1 MKYTCFKSNIDLNGR
16 DRERNDH
23 QNMKRIIKLLTAASL
38 LGCMTASLF
47 VASAAAPEE
56 ATMPSEQEIIT
67 TVGILGIM
75 NGDYYGDLHLDSY
88 VTRAEFTKMAL
99 CTSALKDSANKSS
112 QISPFS
118 DVKPT
123 HWASGYIVTA
133 VSNNYIRGYV
143 DGTFR
148 PDRQVTLEEAATVI
162 LRILGYSELDSGK
175 YPDSQL
181 AKYEELNLDN
191 MIIAQRGEPM
201 TRRDCMYLMYNALCS
216 ETKSGVTHCQTIGHT
231 TDSNGRIDYLN
242 LISENMEGPVTVDAG
257 GSYTEKVGIEFAR
270 ATFYRDGEA
279 SDASEL
285 RLYDLVYYNRD
296 VRTIWAYSDKTM
308 GTVNSVSIAGI
319 TNTSPDYDG
328 KAATSSTG
336 YATSQTTYSST
347 TTNPDGKVTSSSQQS
362 YATGGAG
369 TDTYTSTGGDTTRVT
384 TTTTSAPSSNS
395 IIVDGATY
403 KLSTDEV
410 IRKFSSYGELK
421 CDDFV
426 MLMLDKDGNVGDAV
440 IADRAMFDTYITDE
454 EDKSSIIGASL
465 KGPYTV
471 TDPDKLELPFDA
483 QTAEYYVG
491 GKKIS
496 GNKLEKYDVYYYSV
510 PFRSVWAYR
519 ESASGIVDSIYTGDV
534 VTKSDNYKGNPPMY
548 SDTII
553 VSGKTYSLGNE
564 KVKYKFSAYGEITVD
579 DFVLLLMDK
588 GGNVADAVILDGET
602 DSFLDEEDRIE
613 IMDSTLKGPY
623 TAMGME
629 TVAKAVS
636 FDLESA
642 EIFYGTKKLSPSDI
656 RKYDIFYYSEPFKSV
671 WIYRNTEI
679 GIIDSVNVS
688 GVTST
693 STRYEGTAAISGGIV
708 LSGKNYTLG
717 SDTVKNKFS
726 AYGSF
731 APDDFVMLLL
741 DKNGYVA
748 DVVYADSDILDSFL
762 DEDDDRVA
770 LINSTL
776 KGPYVLKSGESF
788 GEKIPFDLYDAKIY
802 AGTKTVSASY
812 VKTNDV
818 YYYSEPFN
826 SVWIYRDTAS
836 GFVNS
841 ILPSREDPTSI
852 IVGTKTYTLD
862 GSTVKQQFSNFGSFE
877 EDDFVTVLLGNGGT
891 AVYATIGDIYDYLEN
906 NDDGVTYADLV
917 AQSMDGPIIVKPGK
931 DWEASIPFDTEEATF
946 FRKNSTVDKSV
957 IKDYDV
963 LYYSKAL
970 SSVWVYT
977 DKATGRFEAAAP
989 SRILPTSV
997 TISGKSYII
1006 EGSGAAHAF
1015 SNMGSYKFGDMVTV
1029 LLGKDGGIVGVISG
1043 SDNVETL
1050 YGFITAFGEGTYQ
1063 RPNGTEYTAEN
1074 ITIMGTDTQSYTYE
1088 YDDSGFTKG
1097 DFVSVTYID
1106 GKPRITKL
1114 TSGVNASLASTV
1126 NSLIA
1131 SGNIADDAVLLDV
1144 YVTTDS
1150 DSIENKTVTYSELY
1164 PSRLI
1169 GVKLTA
1175 SNIYYAKTENG
1186 MLTELI
1192 LKDFTGDIYTY
1203 GIVTTERSGS
1213 DFEYRMIT
1221 GGTKTEISINP
1232 GYGTPSLGAAKFTL
1246 KGGKYIV
1253 KNLDGVEIAKE
1264 NFGRGYS
1271 TAGGKTY
1278 NYASNVQYYI
1288 KTNIREYTSTTY
1300 DDILEGDYKIT
1311 AYYDDT
1317 EVNGGRVRI
1326 IVAE

>member
-1 MKYTCFKSNIDLNGR
+1 MTECEYGVKCTCLKHNIDPNGCN
-16 DRERNDH
+16 RERNDY
-23 QNMKRIIKLLTAASL
+23 QNMKRIIKLLIASVL
-38 LGCMTASLF
+38 LGCMTASF
-47 VASAAAPEE
+47 FIASAAAPEE

-99 CTSALKDSANKSS
+99 CTSALKDSVNQS
-112 QISPFS
+112 IRTSPFS

-143 DGTFR
+143 DGTFK
-148 PDRQVTLEEAATVI
+148 PDKHVTLEEAATVI

-191 MIIAQRGEPM
+191 MISAQRGQSL
-201 TRRDCMYLMYNALCS
+201 TRRDCMYLVYNALCS
-216 ETKSGVTHCQTIGHT
+216 ETKSGATHCQTLGHT
-231 TDSNGRIDYLN
+231 TDSDGRIDYLN
-242 LISENMEGPVTVDAG
+242 LISENMKGPVTIDADG
-257 GSYTEKVGIEFAR
+257 VYADKVGIEFAR
-270 ATFYRDGEA
+270 ATFYRDGEL
-279 SDASEL
+279 SNASEL
-285 RLYDLVYYNRD
+285 QLYDLVYYNRD
-296 VRTIWAYSDKTM
+296 IRTIWAYSDKTM
-308 GTVNSVSIAGI
+308 GTVNSVSVAGI
-319 TNTSPDYDG
+319 TNTSPDY
-328 KAATSSTG
+328 
-336 YATSQTTYSST
+336 
-347 TTNPDGKVTSSSQQS
+347 DGKVTSSSQQS

-369 TDTYTSTGGDTTRVT
+369 TDTYTSTGGGTTRVT
-384 TTTTSAPSSNS
+384 TTTSAPSTNS
-395 IIVDGATY
+395 IIVDGVTY
-403 KLSTDEV
+403 TLSTNEV

-426 MLMLDKDGNVGDAV
+426 MLMFDKDGNVGDAV
-440 IADRAMFDTYITDE
+440 IADRAMFDIYITDE
-454 EDKSSIIGASL
+454 EDKSSIISASL

-471 TDPDKLELPFDA
+471 TDPDKLALPFDA
-483 QTAEYYVG
+483 DTAEYYVG
-491 GKKIS
+491 GRKAS
-496 GNKLEKYDVYYYSV
+496 GNKLEMYDVYYYSV
-510 PFRSVWAYR
+510 PFRAVWAYR
-519 ESASGIVDSIYTGDV
+519 DSVTGIVDSIYTGGV
-534 VTKSDNYKGNPPMY
+534 ITKSDNYKGNPPAY
-548 SDTII
+548 NDTII

-564 KVKYKFSAYGEITVD
+564 KVKYKFSVYGEITVD

-588 GGNVADAVILDGET
+588 SGNVADAV
-602 DSFLDEEDRIE
+602 
-613 IMDSTLKGPY
+613 P
-623 TAMGME
+623 
-629 TVAKAVS
+629 
-636 FDLESA
+636 
-642 EIFYGTKKLSPSDI
+642 
-656 RKYDIFYYSEPFKSV
+656 
-671 WIYRNTEI
+671 
-679 GIIDSVNVS
+679 
-688 GVTST
+688 
-693 STRYEGTAAISGGIV
+693 
-708 LSGKNYTLG
+708 
-717 SDTVKNKFS
+717 
-726 AYGSF
+726 
-731 APDDFVMLLL
+731 
-741 DKNGYVA
+741 
-748 DVVYADSDILDSFL
+748 ADSDILDRFL

-776 KGPYVLKSGESF
+776 KGPYVLRNGETLQ
-788 GEKIPFDLYDAKIY
+788 ENVPFDLTGAKIY
-802 AGTKTVSASY
+802 AEAKTVSVSY
-812 VKTNDV
+812 AKANDV

-836 GFVNS
+836 GFVSS
-841 ILPSREDPTSI
+841 ILPSREAPTSVVI
-852 IVGTKTYTLD
+852 GTKTYTLD
-862 GSTVKQQFSNFGSFE
+862 GSTVKQQFSNFGTFR

-891 AVYATIGDIYDYLEN
+891 AVYATVGDIYDYLEN

-931 DWEASIPFDTEEATF
+931 DWKSSIPFDTNEATF
-946 FRKNSTVDKSV
+946 FRKNSTVDESV

-970 SSVWVYT
+970 SSVWIYT
-977 DKATGRFEAAAP
+977 DKATGRFEAASP
-989 SRILPTSV
+989 NRILPTSV
-997 TISGKSYII
+997 TISGKSYAI

-1043 SDNVETL
+1043 SDNAETL

-1063 RPNGTEYTAEN
+1063 RPNGTEYIAEN
-1074 ITIMGTDTQSYTYE
+1074 ITIMGTDTQNYTYE

-1097 DFVSVTYID
+1097 DFVSVTYVD
-1106 GKPRITKL
+1106 GKPKITKI

-1131 SGNIADDAVLLDV
+1131 SGSIADDAVLLDV

-1150 DSIENKTVTYSELY
+1150 DSIENKTVTYCELY

-1169 GVKLTA
+1169 GARLTA
-1175 SNIYYAKTENG
+1175 SDIYYVKTENG

-1192 LKDFTGDIYTY
+1192 LKDFTGDIHTY
-1203 GIVTTERSGS
+1203 GILTTERSGN

-1232 GYGTPSLGAAKFTL
+1232 GYGTPSLGVAKFTL

-1271 TAGGKTY
+1271 TADGKTY
-1278 NYASNVQYYI
+1278 NYASDVQYYL

-1317 EVNGGRVRI
+1317 EANGGRVRV